1 MWRNALI
8 ELPESNVTT
17 CIEFEVNIEEREIP
31 SCRIWITTTTE
42 MKEYVSNILLILEI
56 NIENVITN
64 WNGDEVE
71 FIELFSG
78 YLK

>member
-1 MWRNALI
+1 
-8 ELPESNVTT
+8 
-17 CIEFEVNIEEREIP
+17 
-31 SCRIWITTTTE
+31 